1 MSEYVE
7 VLSQWWENAE
17 VGDPKDGD
25 VIIEWA
31 GDGHA
36 VRTFHEDERDNLYA
50 ACTYRILARAP
61 KPKPAWHDAPAV
73 IATYRD
79 ERGMVSGAWVREG
92 KPGYWE
98 GPEGD
103 VVASEALEDVVPLIE
118 AKVTDEMVERGWAWA
133 SRHEIYGS
141 GSVRILLEEA
151 LTPPPARPAI
161 FEARDLPGK
170 TGPAPTETI
179 VAAVL
184 PIIAAEVRKAQA
196 DALREAKG
204 RVYASAWW
212 ADGGDNLADRVRGFL
227 SQCATDI
234 EQENWP

>member
-1 MSEYVE
+1 MTAHIDTLKE
-7 VLSQWWENAE
+7 WWENAE

-36 VRTFHEDERDNLYA
+36 VRTFLEAERDDLYA

-118 AKVTDEMVERGWAWA
+118 AKVTDEMVERATRAVINWEYRPRLDTIITLDLGDKG
-133 SRHEIYGS
+133 SRALVNNVLTAALG
-141 GSVRILLEEA
+141 LE
-151 LTPPPARPAI
+151 
-161 FEARDLPGK
+161 
-170 TGPAPTETI
+170 TE
-179 VAAVL
+179 
-184 PIIAAEVRKAQA
+184 
-196 DALREAKG
+196 
-204 RVYASAWW
+204 
-212 ADGGDNLADRVRGFL
+212 
-227 SQCATDI
+227 
-234 EQENWP
+234 